1 MSTGTGFVGALAAA
15 ALAASS
21 GASSFVT
28 SDGNAVL
35 AWQSDCVVVDFDQLP
50 GMPTFAIGTPV
61 APPSQ
66 LSTQYV
72 ACAGAV
78 FASDGGPA
86 VTLDLEGTGQEG
98 DAKSFPNVIC
108 GTALSNRTV
117 VIDYARPIHVTLVNG
132 AGQPMLAQKFGAWN
146 DPTGSIVRLD
156 VFDSNGDL
164 LESTQG
170 SQGQFIG
177 IEHEGIA
184 SATFTVVQF
193 QTAGGFSL
201 DDITI
206 GRGSV
211 PADLD
216 GDGVVGGG
224 DLGIMLGAWGDC
236 PDTCCAADLNRDGVI
251 EGADL
256 ATLLG
261 AWG

>member
-1 MSTGTGFVGALAAA
+1 MRFVTGLVGALVVGS
-15 ALAASS
+15 LTSS
-21 GASSFVT
+21 GLASSFVS

-61 APPSQ
+61 SPASQ
-66 LSTQYV
+66 LSTQY
-72 ACAGAV
+72 ATCAGAI
-78 FASDGGPA
+78 FSSGGGPA
-86 VTLDLEGTGQEG
+86 VTLDLQGTGQEG

-108 GTALSNRTV
+108 GTALSGRTV
-117 VIDYARPIHVTLVNG
+117 VIDFAKPVHVAMVNG
-132 AGQPMLAQKFGAWN
+132 AGQPMIAEKFGAWN

-156 VFDSNGDL
+156 VFDVNGVL

-206 GRGSV
+206 GRGTV

-216 GDGVVGGG
+216 GNGVVDGG
-224 DLGIMLGAWGDC
+224 DLGILLGAWGDC
-236 PDTCCAADLNRDGVI
+236 PETCCAADLNQDGVI
-251 EGADL
+251 NGADL
-256 ATLLG
+256 ATVLG
-261 AWG
+261 AWE